1 MPVCDFGEKNF
12 TWLLTALSHDSSPG
26 PAAQA
31 SVFERCLREAADA
44 ARPALAHCVD
54 HAVVG
59 LQLAE
64 TQSMKAAERDEFG
77 LAWRELLKHKDPWCE
92 RYPVDLLKAFNGAK
106 PSAPEPRALRRAAAA
121 PRPAAGADLFSLVD
135 NAQVEEGIES
145 SRLLQQILP
154 AVSQSLAELDALMSS
169 AQGLAN
175 VSPEFNPV
183 RPQVYAQTLRA
194 LMASAPVNPA
204 LQTLWVKFMAEPMG
218 RELRR
223 VYEKL
228 VNLLELAQIRA
239 ASYRVLP
246 TPVAARV
253 SSPATVNG
261 TGVPQPGSAGASP
274 VGFGYV
280 SDEPVARV
288 PSQYADLSNYAVK
301 DALFQDFL
309 AGGGSQS
316 GHGLAPSYY
325 ATIEEEL
332 RALKAAPDSA
342 PAPLQARAKSR
353 AGDTDHDYH
362 GTRSDPSR
370 PLLPAGEV
378 DADEEA
384 AFDRPESASRI
395 IDVLSQLSSQVWGVY
410 GRARERALVRTQLK
424 KDATH
429 VGQVLGMEVVRQL
442 VNQVAQ
448 DPRLLVPVREA
459 IVALE
464 PSLLRLAM
472 VDSRFFSEEN
482 HPGRRLME
490 RVAQRSFK
498 YNSVGSP
505 GFQAFFSSVT
515 GAFNELNGLQI
526 ADARPFSDALGD
538 LQATWD
544 AQDREEKVQLG
555 NMRQTMQLAEERQ
568 SQADQI
574 AFDMSM
580 RADLDHVP
588 GVVLD
593 FLFGPWALVM
603 AHARLTDTRRQ
614 IDPGGYGSLVSDL
627 LWSVK
632 PQVTLKRPAQLI
644 EMIPGMLAKLQEGL
658 ALLGQDP
665 RETEAFFNTMEKLHR
680 PVLRLRRVRSRR
692 DAEESEAAPLEV
704 TMADMPDMSDILP
717 ATPEQRKAKAA
728 GQPWLAPHELDD
740 AGFEETLVSGPAELG
755 DDSDPQISLLPAG
768 DDAGNDTPE
777 SVTDPASAGQ
787 VLAGLREGS
796 WVDLHSKRRWLRAQL
811 IWASTR
817 GTLFMFV
824 SHGGQPHSMTKRSCE
839 KLIRQGLL
847 RPVLTHGVVAQALG
861 QLVREA
867 APVEAVDPDSDLQPQ
882 PQPLA

>member
-1 MPVCDFGEKNF
+1 M
-12 TWLLTALSHDSSPG
+12 SHNPSPSLVER
-26 PAAQA
+26 A
-31 SVFERCLREAADA
+31 SVFERCLQEAAA
-44 ARPALAHCVD
+44 AAKPALAHCID
-54 HAVVG
+54 HAVAG

-64 TQSMKAAERDEFG
+64 TQSMKAAERDELG
-77 LAWRELLKHKDPWCE
+77 LAWRELLKHKDGWCE
-92 RYPVDLLKAFNGAK
+92 RYPVELLKAFN
-106 PSAPEPRALRRAAAA
+106 SAAPAAADLRA
-121 PRPAAGADLFSLVD
+121 PHKPVAAQRASADADLFSLVD

-145 SRLLQQILP
+145 SRLLQQVLP
-154 AVSQSLAELDALMSS
+154 VVGQVLAELDALMSS

-175 VSPEFNPV
+175 VNPEFNPV
-183 RPQVYAQTLRA
+183 RPQVYAQTLRE
-194 LMASAPVNPA
+194 LMATAPVDPA
-204 LQTLWVKFMAEPMG
+204 IQTLWVKQIAEPMG
-218 RELRR
+218 REIKR

-228 VNLLELAQIRA
+228 INLLELAQVRA

-246 TPVAARV
+246 TPAAVRV
-253 SSPATVNG
+253 SSPAPSSG
-261 TGVPQPGSAGASP
+261 GGSSKAGGAAHASP
-274 VGFGYV
+274 VGVGYV
-280 SDEPVARV
+280 SDEPVARQ
-288 PSQYADLSNYAVK
+288 PSQYADLSNYEVK

-309 AGGGSQS
+309 FRGGSQA

-332 RALKAAPDSA
+332 IALKATPDSA
-342 PAPLQARAKSR
+342 PAPLQASPRPQR
-353 AGDTDHDYH
+353 GDADAHDYH
-362 GTRSDPSR
+362 GTRSDPR
-370 PLLPAGEV
+370 RAPLPAG
-378 DADEEA
+378 DADLDEDDDA
-384 AFDRPESASRI
+384 PENASRI

-424 KDATH
+424 KEATH
-429 VGQVLGMEVVRQL
+429 VGQVLGMEVVRKL

-498 YNSVGSP
+498 YNSEASP
-505 GFQAFFSSVT
+505 EFQAFFSSVT
-515 GAFNELNGLQI
+515 EAFNALNALEI
-526 ADARPFSDALGD
+526 ADARPFGDALGD
-538 LQATWD
+538 LQNTWD
-544 AQDREEKVQLG
+544 AQDRQEKTQRSS
-555 NMRQTMQLAEERQ
+555 MRQTMQFAEERQ

-574 AFDMSM
+574 AYDMSM

-603 AHARLTDTRRQ
+603 AHARLSDTRRQ

-644 EMIPGMLAKLQEGL
+644 EMIPGMLAKLHAGL
-658 ALLGQDP
+658 ASLGQDP
-665 RETEAFFNTMEKLHR
+665 RETEAFFSTMEKLHR
-680 PVLRLRRVRSRR
+680 PVLKLRRVRSRR
-692 DAEESEAAPLEV
+692 DAEESESAPLE
-704 TMADMPDMSDILP
+704 MALADAPDMSEILP

-728 GQPWLAPHELDD
+728 GQPWLAPQELDD
-740 AGFEETLVSGPAELG
+740 AGFEETVPSGPAELSAEP
-755 DDSDPQISLLPAG
+755 DDPVTVLPVMDETPDEPDP
-768 DDAGNDTPE
+768 DPE
-777 SVTDPASAGQ
+777 ADQASAEQLLG
-787 VLAGLREGS
+787 GLREGS

-839 KLIRQGLL
+839 KLITQGLL
-847 RPVLTHGVVAQALG
+847 RPVQTHGVVAQALD
-861 QLVREA
+861 QLVKDATPVA
-867 APVEAVDPDSDLQPQ
+867 AGDASS
-882 PQPLA
+882 